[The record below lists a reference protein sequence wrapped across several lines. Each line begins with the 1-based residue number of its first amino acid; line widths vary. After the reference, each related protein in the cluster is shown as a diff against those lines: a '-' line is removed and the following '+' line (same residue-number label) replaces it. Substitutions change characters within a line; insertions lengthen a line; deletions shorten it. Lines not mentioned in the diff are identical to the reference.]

1 MLTMHRWF
9 KIDRAIEDLNYEPI
23 ITYEDGW
30 NDTLAWFKEHWLTK
44 YKNDDGSGT
53 STIRNKSAFGA
64 IASNTKAKID
74 IQAGAI

>member
-1 MLTMHRWF
+1 MKM
-9 KIDRAIEDLNYEPI
+9 
-23 ITYEDGW
+23 DGMIG
-30 NDTLAWFKEHWLTK
+30 FKEHWLTK